1 MEIAVEGG
9 CNECHRLFHAE
20 VDSNGRYS
28 CPHCGKEYTEDSIPK
43 RFIQEQRPPIPTNS
57 KPVWDM
63 VIEDMK
69 ARDNLGRERYGTP
82 LQIDNGRD
90 FLIDAY
96 QESLDLV
103 VYLRGEIEKRRN
115 NVS

>member
-1 MEIAVEGG
+1 
-9 CNECHRLFHAE
+9 
-20 VDSNGRYS
+20 
-28 CPHCGKEYTEDSIPK
+28 
-43 RFIQEQRPPIPTNS
+43 
-57 KPVWDM
+57 M